1 MTPGD
6 YHGGNHHGSGDQV
19 NIFGGTGHTGITHNH
34 PAPPQQQPALEAA
47 LRTVVELMEQ
57 LRADVGPEDRRSFDE
72 ALPVLDPDGG
82 DAAVPAPVQ
91 RRALVTVAGTAALLG
106 AVGTPLLDSARAAME
121 LLGVG
126 G

>member
-1 MTPGD
+1 MSGD
-6 YHGGNHHGSGDQV
+6 NHGGNNHGSGDVV
-19 NIFGGTGHTGITHNH
+19 NIFGGQGHTGIVNN

-72 ALPVLDPDGG
+72 ALPVLEA
-82 DAAVPAPVQ
+82 DAADPAVETPVR
-91 RRALVTVAGTAALLG
+91 RRALLAVAGIAALLG
-106 AVGTPLLDSARAAME
+106 TAGASLLDAARAALE